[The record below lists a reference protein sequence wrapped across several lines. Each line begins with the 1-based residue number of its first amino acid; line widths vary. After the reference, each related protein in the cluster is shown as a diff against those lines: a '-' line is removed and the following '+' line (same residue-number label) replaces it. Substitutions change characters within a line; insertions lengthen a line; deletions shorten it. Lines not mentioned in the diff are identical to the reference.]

1 MSQEVN
7 MKLNVDS
14 KQAQKNVGAVNE
26 KLKETSKESKK
37 VSTDVSEMGNQ
48 LDNVTGGA
56 VSGFQGL
63 VGTLKRSLEASE
75 HSKVCFYLLELVQ
88 LLLLWEL

>member
-37 VSTDVSEMGNQ
+37 VSTDVSEMGI
-48 LDNVTGGA
+48 
-56 VSGFQGL
+56 
-63 VGTLKRSLEASE
+63 SLTMSQEVQFLASRD
-75 HSKVCFYLLELVQ
+75 L
-88 LLLLWEL
+88 

>member
-26 KLKETSKESKK
+26 KLKDSDNELQILAVRKRKSKSLDHVNGKVRKQSSSMNKSAKK
-37 VSTDVSEMGNQ
+37 Q
-48 LDNVTGGA
+48 
-56 VSGFQGL
+56 
-63 VGTLKRSLEASE
+63 
-75 HSKVCFYLLELVQ
+75 KVNHVYVI
-88 LLLLWEL
+88 